1 MRPWETFS
9 QTRILDFLIYKLGV
23 LTQTSL
29 GWVSI
34 KDNAREAPSKGAQR
48 IAEAHNWPRD
58 SFSLGRHFLQR
69 WSCSR
74 LGSMGTR
81 GKETLLEPCADPG
94 SPSQK
99 LLVKSCRVGGDPGE
113 NGFSTH
119 HRPLASAECQ
129 GNSSRA
135 EPDRNWV
142 KSKCRRERRK

>member
-9 QTRILDFLIYKLGV
+9 QTWILSFLIYKLGV
-23 LTQTSL
+23 LIRTSL
-29 GWVSI
+29 GWVRI

-48 IAEAHNWPRD
+48 TAEAHNWPRA
-58 SFSLGRHFLQR
+58 SFSLGHHFLH
-69 WSCSR
+69 
-74 LGSMGTR
+74 TR

-99 LLVKSCRVGGDPGE
+99 LPVKSCRVGGDPGE

-119 HRPLASAECQ
+119 RRPLASAECQ

-142 KSKCRRERRK
+142 KSNCRRERRK